1 MVKDRNAR
9 GGVSHKYKYYLARV
23 AWYTLI
29 YKELFF
35 FFFLRMNIYKELD
48 IELLTTSRMILI
60 KKDHMWIDGQLA
72 KVIAYK

>member
-1 MVKDRNAR
+1 MVKDRNSR

-23 AWYTLI
+23 AWYTL
-29 YKELFF
+29 
-35 FFFLRMNIYKELD
+35 IYKELD

>member
-23 AWYTLI
+23 AWYTL
-29 YKELFF
+29 
-35 FFFLRMNIYKELD
+35 IYKELD

>member
-9 GGVSHKYKYYLARV
+9 GGVSHKYNYYLARV
-23 AWYTLI
+23 AWYTL
-29 YKELFF
+29 
-35 FFFLRMNIYKELD
+35 IYKELD